1 MKAYRIHSPRT
12 LKLDETEALPVG
24 DNCVKLKN
32 LICGITPADVAVYE
46 GRLDVKYPIIPVRQC
61 VGFVSEVGSN
71 VKGIQRGN
79 RVVTSPQ
86 ARKSTSLN
94 SSHSSVYRMTSSVST
109 TE

>member
-46 GRLDVKYPIIPVRQC
+46 GRLDR
-61 VGFVSEVGSN
+61 SEEHTSELQS
-71 VKGIQRGN
+71 QR
-79 RVVTSPQ
+79 
-86 ARKSTSLN
+86 
-94 SSHSSVYRMTSSVST
+94 
-109 TE
+109 